1 MINWSAIVRLQLS
14 DIEMEYNHD
23 QIMARRRTIDD
34 LSVAE
39 LRRLL
44 VEKERKEREARINHF
59 KETGRVIRV
68 NAPAPESAA
77 ELDEDEIFLE
87 EENPQ
92 KKKIRRNGF
101 DRFLF
106 AIEILAVIGLGFV
119 LFSGANVLRDLNQE
133 VALSIIQPTI
143 EPTPLITAVILP
155 SGHTPPNSPGGVQP
169 NDAEIPEHLRPLVQS
184 LANLPLPTSGPN
196 QAVRIQIPAIQVD
209 APIVQGDGW
218 EQLKK
223 GVGQH
228 IGSANPGEASNL
240 VLSAHND
247 VFGEIF
253 RNLDKLQPGDE
264 VVLYTSQQ
272 SFSYTVET
280 TMIVEPTQVEVMAP
294 TSDGVVTLISC
305 YPYMVSNKRIV
316 VIASLEQ

>member
-1 MINWSAIVRLQLS
+1 
-14 DIEMEYNHD
+14 MEYNHD

-77 ELDEDEIFLE
+77 ELDEEEIFLE

-92 KKKIRRNGF
+92 KKKIRRNGL

>member
-1 MINWSAIVRLQLS
+1 MQLS

-77 ELDEDEIFLE
+77 ELDEEEIFLE

-92 KKKIRRNGF
+92 KKKIRRNGL